1 MTLKVRLS
9 GVDFLIDNQ
18 QGIGYF
24 AKEIT
29 LVSGY
34 IKG

>member
-1 MTLKVRLS
+1 MTLKERLS
-9 GVDFLIDNQ
+9 GVDFLIDNLQ
-18 QGIGYF
+18 RIGYLQ
-24 AKEIT
+24 KEIT